1 MSRITREFSEV
12 TQASSQ
18 SVVETNKQ
26 VTTSSSTRLVPGR
39 SQYDE
44 DVEIH
49 DSVDMVV
56 GSEDFEAADEI
67 VEDGSLCR
75 SDPFFC
81 VAFGVNSQIG
91 GSPVFVS
98 SVFLSAKQK
107 CPE

>member
-1 MSRITREFSEV
+1 M
-12 TQASSQ
+12 
-18 SVVETNKQ
+18 
-26 VTTSSSTRLVPGR
+26 TSDEGTMNSFEIS
-39 SQYDE
+39 YDILPSPRRKE
-44 DVEIH
+44 KKKDVEMH
-49 DSVDMVV
+49 DYVDMVV

-67 VEDGSLCR
+67 VEDGRLCR